1 MELYFLGTGAG
12 TPSPYR
18 NVTSIVLKF
27 EEQGS
32 QWLFDCGEGT
42 QHQILRAPIK
52 LSKLEHIFITHLH
65 GDHLFGLP
73 GLLITRSNQ
82 GVESSL
88 KLYGPPGIKL
98 YTETALSLSGSHLI
112 YPLEIR
118 EIDVGLVFA
127 NNKITVEAA
136 ILDHRIESYGYRI
149 TESTRL
155 GRLNHEKLQQL
166 NVPEGPLYG
175 QLKQG
180 RNIQLPSGLIVKAN
194 EVLGP
199 NIPGRIVTILG
210 DTRKCEAAVNLSK
223 RANVLVHE
231 ATFSADLSEL
241 AHKYYHSTTEEAAQ
255 VAKEAGVAALI
266 LTHIS
271 SRYPPDKE
279 QELLKQATDIFPNS
293 FLAQDFWS
301 YPVYSA

>member
-12 TPSPYR
+12 TPSTYR

-32 QWLFDCGEGT
+32 LWLFDCGEGT
-42 QHQILRAPIK
+42 QHQILRAPAK
-52 LSKLEHIFITHLH
+52 LSKLEQIFITHLH

-73 GLLITRSNQ
+73 GLLTTRSNQ
-82 GVESSL
+82 GVESPM

-98 YTETALSLSGSHLI
+98 YVETTLSISGSHLI
-112 YPLEIR
+112 YPLEIE
-118 EIDVGLVFA
+118 EIDVGTVFT
-127 NNKITVEAA
+127 NKKITVEAA
-136 ILDHRIESYGYRI
+136 LLDHRIESYGYRI

-155 GRLNHEKLQQL
+155 GRLNLEKLQQL
-166 NVPEGPLYG
+166 NIPEGPLYG

-180 RNIQLPSGLIVKAN
+180 MDIQLPSGLIVKAS

-199 NIPGRIVTILG
+199 DIPGRIITILG
-210 DTRKCEAAVNLSK
+210 DTRKCEAAVSLSK
-223 RANVLVHE
+223 HADVLVHE
-231 ATFSADLSEL
+231 ATFSADLHEL
-241 AHKYYHSTTEEAAQ
+241 AHKYYHSTTEDAAQ
-255 VAKEAGVAALI
+255 VAKEAGAAALI

-279 QELLKQATDIFPNS
+279 HELLKQAADIFPNS

-301 YPVYSA
+301 YPIHSA